1 MNVLMTGHKGY
12 IGSVMTT
19 LFKSAGHR
27 VVGLD
32 TNLFDGCT
40 FGDCPAEIPAKRV
53 DLRDVQGIDLEGFDA
68 LVHLAALSNDPL
80 GNFNPKLTF
89 DINHRA
95 SLRLATL
102 AREAGVPRFLYSS
115 SCSVYGVAG
124 DEPVTED
131 AAFNPVTPYGESK
144 VRVERDLVGLADDDF
159 SPTYLRNAT
168 AYGVSPYLRVDLVVN
183 SLVGYAYTTGEVL
196 IQSDGSPWRPLV
208 HVEDICRAFLAVLHA
223 PRALIHNQ
231 AFNVGSSEENY
242 RIREVAQI
250 VREVVPGSVVKYAE
264 GGGPDLRCYRVDCGK
279 IAHSAGVQTS
289 VDGAAGG
296 RAVIHGV
303 PPSRAHRGGVPGDEV
318 PADQTCQ
325 EAAEREPARRIAAV
339 AGRCAGRGGP
349 LRGLRGANPPR
360 MGSRPSRSG
369 AALFDMAHPAFR
381 GVK

>member
-1 MNVLMTGHKGY
+1 VNVLMTGHKGY
-12 IGSVMTT
+12 IGSVMAT

-40 FGDCPAEIPAKRV
+40 FGDCPADIPAKRV

-80 GNFNPKLTF
+80 GNFNPECTF

-95 SLRLATL
+95 SVRLAEL
-102 AREAGVPRFLYSS
+102 AKEAGVPRFLYSS
-115 SCSVYGVAG
+115 SCSLYGVAG
-124 DEPVTED
+124 DEPVNEE

-144 VRVERDLVGLADDDF
+144 VRVERDLVQFADDGF

-168 AYGVSPYLRVDLVVN
+168 AYGLSPYLRVDLVVN

-196 IQSDGSPWRPLV
+196 IQSDGTPWRPLV

-223 PRALIHNQ
+223 PRDLVHNQ
-231 AFNVGSSEENY
+231 AFNVGRSEENY

-250 VREVVPGSVVKYAE
+250 VHEVVPGSVVKYAE

-279 IAHSAGVQTS
+279 IARTLPEFQ
-289 VDGAAGG
+289 
-296 RAVIHGV
+296 
-303 PPSRAHRGGVPGDEV
+303 
-318 PADQTCQ
+318 
-325 EAAEREPARRIAAV
+325 
-339 AGRCAGRGGP
+339 
-349 LRGLRGANPPR
+349 PR
-360 MGSRPSRSG
+360 WTVR
-369 AALFDMAHPAFR
+369 R
-381 GVK
+381 GVEQLYAAYRRYGLTVGEFLGTRYLRIKRIKELQSEGRLDGSLRWRLGAPTEVVH